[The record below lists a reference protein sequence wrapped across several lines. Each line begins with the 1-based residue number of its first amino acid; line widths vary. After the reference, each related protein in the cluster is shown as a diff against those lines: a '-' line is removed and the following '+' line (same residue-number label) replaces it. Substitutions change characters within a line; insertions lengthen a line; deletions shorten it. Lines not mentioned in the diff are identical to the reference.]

1 MRRWITAPVLA
12 AALIGC
18 SSGDEAT
25 TTTTVDAGP
34 ASTATSVPP
43 ADTDAPTNSAV
54 VVDLDLGELLD
65 VRPERVL
72 LAAAI
77 IATGDIDDAVA
88 EGLVS
93 PAEVDAAIEAI
104 ENRDLARWQDLADG

>member
-34 ASTATSVPP
+34 PPATSVPP